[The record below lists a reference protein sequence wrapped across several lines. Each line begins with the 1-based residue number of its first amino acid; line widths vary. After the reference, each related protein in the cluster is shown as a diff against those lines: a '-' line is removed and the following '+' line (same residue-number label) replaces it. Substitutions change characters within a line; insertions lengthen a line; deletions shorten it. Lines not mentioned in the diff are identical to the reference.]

1 MKPYRFKKTE
11 RRSVFMRWRT
21 PVFRYSAILSFTI
34 LLSMAQQNA
43 FAQNKLPCDIFKDCG
58 TPCVAAHSTVR
69 SLYSSYDGPLY
80 QVRLKSDTTKKKDIY
95 PLTPGGYANAAAVD
109 SFLNGTSGGTVSI
122 LYDQSEKKNHLTVS
136 LWGSARPRPLREVP
150 ATRFKDTIS
159 GHPVYPLLTDTGEG
173 YRNNKT
179 NGVATGAQ
187 LEGMYCVVRGGP
199 HMKKTADQSD
209 CCWDY
214 GNAESDADAGG
225 KKTGVMEAL
234 YFGSNCWFAPCKGNG
249 PWFFADLEWGLF
261 HGAADST
268 IPYKYAAGYLK
279 GDVKTYTVRTADAT
293 KTVLPNLG
301 PTNRPAPNILTGAII
316 LGIGGDSA
324 PSGWGYFFEG
334 AMTIGRPP
342 DSAENLVQKN
352 LALVYGDMDAIM
364 PSARRTAGAL
374 PPPLFKTR
382 YNASTGSAVISYAL
396 HEVGRV
402 HMNVFDQQGRR
413 IASIVNG
420 IITAGRHEAAWDAKR
435 VPAGIY
441 FWKMSVDGR
450 DAEAGKIVV
459 GK

>member
-1 MKPYRFKKTE
+1 M
-11 RRSVFMRWRT
+11 RRQFGFLNFSRVMIAVMVSLF
-21 PVFRYSAILSFTI
+21 V
-34 LLSMAQQNA
+34 AQEKIGA
-43 FAQNKLPCDIFKDCG
+43 AKCPCDIYKDGG

-69 SLYSSYDGPLY
+69 ALYESYNGPLY

-109 SFLNGTSGGTVSI
+109 SFLNGTTGGTVSI
-122 LYDQSEKKNHLTVS
+122 LYDQSEKKNNLTVS
-136 LWGSARPRPLREVP
+136 LWGSARPTRMREVP

-187 LEGMYCVVRGGP
+187 LEGMYCVVRGGS

-214 GNAESDADAGG
+214 GNAESDASSAG

-234 YFGSNCWFAPCKGNG
+234 YFGSNCWFSPCKGNG

-301 PTNRPAPNILTGAII
+301 ATNRPAPNILTGAII

-342 DSAENLVQKN
+342 DSTEDAVHKN
-352 LALVYGDMDAIM
+352 IAYVYSGKDIVEVNRAAAKS
-364 PSARRTAGAL
+364 PEPRFG
-374 PPPLFKTR
+374 TR
-382 YNASTGSAVISYAL
+382 YNPSTGSAVISYVLQDAAQVSIAIL
-396 HEVGRV
+396 DQRGRQLAAIANGV
-402 HMNVFDQQGRR
+402 RPAGMNKAIWYSG
-413 IASIVNG
+413 
-420 IITAGRHEAAWDAKR
+420 R
-435 VPAGIY
+435 VPAGVYI
-441 FWKMSVDGR
+441 WKLAVDGR
-450 DAEAGKIVV
+450 DGGAGKIIV